1 MRKTTAFLAAF
12 LFTASFAG
20 SVWTVS
26 AEETKETENTSTE
39 QQTAA
44 ETKPEENTP
53 TETEKENTEE
63 NKQGESS
70 ETETKP
76 EENSTE
82 QKSEEPKEEEPKEE
96 HADLKKFVKNIAE
109 NDDQANEFVNKLLA
123 HEMNAADAL
132 RDFFSKKNYDDNEE
146 GRKQLIADL
155 CKYVYMDESASDNEY
170 SSKKVFFDYGMS
182 KTYFLMRFVHSDPF
196 DNFCKAEGI
205 DRGNIELTENRDKNV
220 QVTDYIQKIYNIV
233 LGRRADIN
241 GLNSWTGEMINNGK
255 TAATVLAGFLNSEE
269 FRNRKTSDE
278 EYAAILFRMC
288 RGIEPEEK
296 ELKEFVESTLAKGH
310 TREAVLR
317 KFVRSDEFGKYCDE
331 HKIPRG
337 EINVGGWST
346 NYDGF
351 KIYISPDTGLMER
364 GYVQVNGIPCYFDN
378 DGSLR
383 TDWSDLVS
391 VVPES
396 AQTYSYSAM
405 EKDITKLAQ
414 QYPSLVSIGSIG
426 RTFDGRQIYDF
437 MIGDKN
443 AENQLILTAGM
454 NADETEMA
462 RYFLADAEKFLKN
475 YCTWKYDDKS
485 YRELL
490 ENTCVHIIPM
500 RNPDGISIAQFG
512 LDGIRNPSLKQRVRT
527 MSVLDINKSGGN
539 ISLSDYLKGWKAN
552 GLGVDLSLNA
562 GKGSGTKTM
571 PCAEGYAGDVKNPE
585 TELRAFDEFRK
596 SHENAVTV
604 SFDDFKKKS
613 GEDHAALAVC
623 ISDVKSAGDA
633 LKAENTKAEAP
644 ENAVTEET
652 KDNSAQQAAPEQ
664 VVKKSAYAEHLYKT
678 VLGRDPDEDGWKYW
692 TESLDAGRI
701 TPVQTLF
708 MFLESRELQKHG
720 WSDENYV
727 KILFHS
733 ICDREPSEEEINRYK
748 DLLGNG
754 YSRNYVAARVTELG
768 EFDKVCRKYGVSGT
782 DPGNEGWNDTAE
794 GRCYIENGLR
804 VRNDLRNL
812 DGFTYVFDREGYL
825 AEGNVDLGSTTYFVK
840 DGYIM
845 PRNGINWRKEVA
857 SGNLRSDS
865 GTAQKMDVPV
875 DYQFLYTRTICTF
888 GGVDKHVRESGCGA
902 ASASMVLRYLTGRD
916 DEKFDP
922 EYLFEWA
929 YKNGEYFG
937 YGLAES
943 TLTKFLENEGGIKSY
958 WIDPDAARVSRAL
971 RNGHPLIALMH
982 EGYFT
987 SSGHYIVLTGI
998 TRDGYVTVNDPN
1010 NSSTGRMEYRL
1021 DTVLSQAKDFMICGI
1036 SEEEDRKLEEA
1047 EKQKAEQKK
1056 KEEERKNAPKQSGWS
1071 KDQDGNTIFLDGDGE
1086 LVTGHAVI
1094 GGVNCYLGE
1103 NGVLGTGWES
1113 NETFVDTS
1121 SAMYTYEDMVSDINS
1136 LESTYASLVKV
1147 KSLGKTAD
1155 GRDIYDIV
1163 IGKGGRQLVVHGG
1176 CHAREYMGTQLVMN
1190 QTENFLKH
1198 YWDGSYSGRSYRDL
1212 LNGWQIHIIPMLNPD
1227 GVTISQKGID
1237 GIRSAELK
1245 AGIREI
1251 YSKDL
1256 SGGVTGLG
1264 FEAYLRSWKAN
1275 AKGVD
1280 INRNFPV
1287 PEWADQGEIQRPSCG
1302 KYAGPSAGSEIETRA
1317 VTDLVNSLPGCRAVV
1332 SYHSSGSMIY
1342 WQYHQSGDFLEQ
1354 CRTTA
1359 NALHNITGYN
1369 LIYGENSGGGCSN
1382 WVADV
1387 KHIFACTIEIG
1398 TGDSPL
1404 NIGQYPGIWNANKD
1418 VIPYMLSAY

>member
-26 AEETKETENTSTE
+26 AEETKETENSAA
-39 QQTAA
+39 QQQNA
-44 ETKPEENTP
+44 ETKPDDNSS
-53 TETEKENTEE
+53 TETEKEKTEE
-63 NKQGESS
+63 NKQSES
-70 ETETKP
+70 ETKP

-82 QKSEEPKEEEPKEE
+82 NEQNSEEPKAEEPKEE

-109 NDDQANEFVNKLLA
+109 NDDQANEFVDKLLA

-132 RDFFSKKNYDDNEE
+132 RDFFSKKNYDDSEA

-155 CKYVYMDESASDNEY
+155 CKYVYMDESASENEY
-170 SSKKVFFDYGMS
+170 ASKKVFFDYGMS
-182 KTYFLMRFVHSDPF
+182 KTYFLMRFVHSNPF

-269 FRNRKTSDE
+269 FRKKNTSNE

-443 AENQLILTAGM
+443 ADNHLVLTAGM
-454 NADETEMA
+454 TADETEMT

-475 YCTWKYDDKS
+475 YCTGKYDGKS
-485 YRELL
+485 YTELL

-512 LDGIRNPSLKQRVRT
+512 LDGIRNSSLKQRVRT
-527 MSVLDINKSGGN
+527 MSILDINKSGGN
-539 ISLSDYLKGWKAN
+539 MSLSDYVNGWKAN
-552 GLGVDLSLNA
+552 GLGVDLALNA
-562 GKGSGTKTM
+562 GKGSGKKTM

-585 TELRAFDEFRK
+585 TELKSFDEFKK

-613 GEDHAALAVC
+613 GEDHAALAAC

-633 LKAENTKAEAP
+633 VKAENTKAEAP
-644 ENAVTEET
+644 ENTVAEET
-652 KDNSAQQAAPEQ
+652 KDNSVPQAAPEQ
-664 VVKKSAYAEHLYKT
+664 SVKKSAYAEHLYKT
-678 VLGRDPDEDGWKYW
+678 VLGRAPDEEGWKYW

-701 TPVQTLF
+701 TPIQTLYV
-708 MFLESRELQKHG
+708 FLESRELQKRG

-768 EFDKVCRKYGVSGT
+768 EFDKVCQKYGVSGT

-794 GRCYIENGLR
+794 GKCYIENGLR

-812 DGFTYVFDREGYL
+812 DGFTYVFDKEGYL

-865 GTAQKMDVPV
+865 GTAQKMNVPV

-902 ASASMVLRYLTGRD
+902 ASASMVMRYLTGRD

-943 TLTKFLENEGGIKSY
+943 TLTKFLESAGIKSY
-958 WIDPDAARVSRAL
+958 WIDPDAAKVSRAL

-1021 DTVLSQAKDFMICGI
+1021 DEVLRQAKDFMICGI
-1036 SEEEDRKLEEA
+1036 SEEEDKKLEEA
-1047 EKQKAEQKK
+1047 EKQKAEQEK
-1056 KEEERKNAPKQSGWS
+1056 KEAERKNAPKQSGWS

-1086 LVTGHAVI
+1086 RVTGHAVI

-1121 SAMYTYEDMVSDINS
+1121 SAMYTYEDMVSDIKS
-1136 LESTYASLVKV
+1136 FESTYASLVKV

-1163 IGKGGRQLVVHGG
+1163 IGKGGKQLVVHGG

-1190 QTENFLKH
+1190 QTENLLKH
-1198 YWDGSYSGRSYRDL
+1198 YWDGSYSGRSYREL
-1212 LNGWQIHIIPMLNPD
+1212 LNGWQIHVIPMLNPD

-1251 YSKDL
+1251 YSRDL

-1264 FEAYLRSWKAN
+1264 FEAYLKSWKAN

-1287 PEWADQGEIQRPSCG
+1287 PEWADQGEIQRPSCA
-1302 KYAGPSAGSEIETRA
+1302 KYAGPSAGSEIETKA
-1317 VTDLVNSLPGCRAVV
+1317 VIDLVNSLSGCRAVI

-1354 CRTTA
+1354 CRSTA
-1359 NALHNITGYN
+1359 NALHGMTGYN